1 MVTLTVAEVDDPW
14 LNWEGD
20 DADMDMFE
28 FDPPEDEDEDEGPDC
43 DFFPTTR

>member
-1 MVTLTVAEVDDPW
+1 
-14 LNWEGD
+14 
-20 DADMDMFE
+20 MFE